1 MATAK
6 KDDITRLVKIK
17 LFKDKDKYSEDVT
30 VVVNGTTF
38 RIQRG
43 VEVEVPYYVAEVL
56 RNSEKA
62 DEETE
67 TKISELVAK
76 MKAIVPL
83 IRGKLRGSSDLPR
96 FF

>member
-1 MATAK
+1 MGSLFEGNPFVKGGRIKATAK

-17 LFKDKDKYSEDVT
+17 LIKDNDKYSEDVT

-38 RIQRG
+38 GIQRG

-76 MKAIVPL
+76 NE
-83 IRGKLRGSSDLPR
+83 SN
-96 FF
+96 

>member
-17 LFKDKDKYSEDVT
+17 LFKDKDKYTEDVT
-30 VVVNGTTF
+30 VVVNGNTF

-67 TKISELVAK
+67 TKISELVADAVA
-76 MKAIVPL
+76 KA
-83 IRGKLRGSSDLPR
+83 KNESN
-96 FF
+96 

>member
-6 KDDITRLVKIK
+6 KDNIKRKVKIK

-30 VVVNGTTF
+30 VVVNGNTF
-38 RIQRG
+38 RIPRG

-67 TKISELVAK
+67 IKISELVANTVAK
-76 MKAIVPL
+76 TVAETVAEEENE
-83 IRGKLRGSSDLPR
+83 SN
-96 FF
+96 

>member
-1 MATAK
+1 M
-6 KDDITRLVKIK
+6 VKIK

-38 RIQRG
+38 RIQCG

-76 MKAIVPL
+76 NE
-83 IRGKLRGSSDLPR
+83 SN
-96 FF
+96 

>member
-43 VEVEVPYYVAEVL
+43 VEVEVHIMWL
-56 RNSEKA
+56 RYCVILKKQ
-62 DEETE
+62 TRRQ
-67 TKISELVAK
+67 KQ
-76 MKAIVPL
+76 
-83 IRGKLRGSSDLPR
+83 R
-96 FF
+96 FLS

>member
-43 VEVEVPYYVAEVL
+43 VRCHIMWL
-56 RNSEKA
+56 RYCVILKKQ
-62 DEETE
+62 TR
-67 TKISELVAK
+67 KQK
-76 MKAIVPL
+76 Q
-83 IRGKLRGSSDLPR
+83 R
-96 FF
+96 FLS

>member
-38 RIQRG
+38 RIQ
-43 VEVEVPYYVAEVL
+43 EVEVPYYVAEVL

-76 MKAIVPL
+76 NE
-83 IRGKLRGSSDLPR
+83 SN
-96 FF
+96 

>member
-43 VEVEVPYYVAEVL
+43 
-56 RNSEKA
+56 S
-62 DEETE
+62 
-67 TKISELVAK
+67 
-76 MKAIVPL
+76 
-83 IRGKLRGSSDLPR
+83 GS
-96 FF
+96 

>member
-1 MATAK
+1 MK
-6 KDDITRLVKIK
+6 KEEESWQQQKRTILRVWLRLNC
-17 LFKDKDKYSEDVT
+17 FKDKDKYSEDVT

-76 MKAIVPL
+76 NE
-83 IRGKLRGSSDLPR
+83 SN
-96 FF
+96 

>member
-1 MATAK
+1 M
-6 KDDITRLVKIK
+6 
-17 LFKDKDKYSEDVT
+17 FKDKDKYSEDVT
-30 VVVNGTTF
+30 VVVNGNTF

-67 TKISELVAK
+67 IKISEEENE
-76 MKAIVPL
+76 
-83 IRGKLRGSSDLPR
+83 SN
-96 FF
+96 

>member
-1 MATAK
+1 M
-6 KDDITRLVKIK
+6 TRNAWSK
-17 LFKDKDKYSEDVT
+17 LNCLRIRTSVT

-56 RNSEKA
+56 QNSAKA

-67 TKISELVAK
+67 TKISELTDN
-76 MKAIVPL
+76 
-83 IRGKLRGSSDLPR
+83 SSN
-96 FF
+96 

>member
-1 MATAK
+1 MEATK
-6 KDDITRLVKIK
+6 KDDPKRMVKIK
-17 LFKDKDKYSEDVT
+17 LFKDKDKYSGDVT

-56 RNSEKA
+56 QNSAKA

-67 TKISELVAK
+67 TKISELTDN
-76 MKAIVPL
+76 
-83 IRGKLRGSSDLPR
+83 SSN
-96 FF
+96 

>member
-6 KDDITRLVKIK
+6 KDDITRLVKI
-17 LFKDKDKYSEDVT
+17 KDKDKYSEDVT

-76 MKAIVPL
+76 NE
-83 IRGKLRGSSDLPR
+83 SN
-96 FF
+96 

>member
-43 VEVEVPYYVAEVL
+43 VEVEVQIGRAHV
-56 RNSEKA
+56 
-62 DEETE
+62 
-67 TKISELVAK
+67 
-76 MKAIVPL
+76 
-83 IRGKLRGSSDLPR
+83 
-96 FF
+96 

>member
-43 VEVEVPYYVAEVL
+43 VEVEDVYNRQAYE
-56 RNSEKA
+56 RQ
-62 DEETE
+62 
-67 TKISELVAK
+67 I
-76 MKAIVPL
+76 
-83 IRGKLRGSSDLPR
+83 KLSGTCV
-96 FF
+96 

>member
-56 RNSEKA
+56 LKKQTRKQ
-62 DEETE
+62 
-67 TKISELVAK
+67 KQ
-76 MKAIVPL
+76 
-83 IRGKLRGSSDLPR
+83 R
-96 FF
+96 FLS

>member
-30 VVVNGTTF
+30 VVVNGNTF

-67 TKISELVAK
+67 TKISELVADAVA
-76 MKAIVPL
+76 KAISSPDKRKVA
-83 IRGKLRGSSDLPR
+83 GKQ
-96 FF
+96 

>member
-43 VEVEVPYYVAEVL
+43 VEVEVPYQVAEVL

-76 MKAIVPL
+76 NESNQFP
-83 IRGKLRGSSDLPR
+83 
-96 FF
+96 

>member
-38 RIQRG
+38 S
-43 VEVEVPYYVAEVL
+43 AEW
-56 RNSEKA
+56 
-62 DEETE
+62 
-67 TKISELVAK
+67 
-76 MKAIVPL
+76 
-83 IRGKLRGSSDLPR
+83 KLRCHIMWLRYCVILKKQTRKQKQR
-96 FF
+96 FLS